1 MKYVKPD
8 DVKSPKNHL
17 ELVRV
22 LYDGKDDPSYSIAI
36 VKYDD
41 GDESYAMRWNISSAE
56 YDDPDKVQGKKL
68 CIGNPVSRGYPTWFV
83 LPLPVKV
90 DEEDDFLNRLKNL
103 MKKAK

>member
-1 MKYVKPD
+1 MIYVKPE
-8 DVKSPKNHL
+8 DVTSPRNHI

-56 YDDPDKVQGKKL
+56 YEDPDKVEGKKQ

-83 LPLPVKV
+83 SPFKV
-90 DEEDDFLNRLKNL
+90 DKDKEDKFIKLLKDL
-103 MKKAK
+103 TEKTK